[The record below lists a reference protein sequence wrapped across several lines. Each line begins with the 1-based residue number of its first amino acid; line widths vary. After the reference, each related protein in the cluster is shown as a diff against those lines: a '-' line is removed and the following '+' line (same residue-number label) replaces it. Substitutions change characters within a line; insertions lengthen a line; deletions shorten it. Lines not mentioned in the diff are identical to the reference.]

1 MKVTKRQLRQIIKE
15 EKAKLLRESIIDMM
29 DFESLI
35 EDVSRKVSDM
45 FGDKMKQL
53 PSEDMEMAGMTMG
66 DLDQYDEAIHNMQ
79 LELDSGI
86 AQAIAE
92 MVMEK
97 EDEIKEL
104 ALQMARS

>member
-1 MKVTKRQLRQIIKE
+1 MKITKRQLRRIIKE

-53 PSEDMEMAGMTMG
+53 PSEDMGMAGMTMG
-66 DLDQYDEAIHNMQ
+66 DLDRYDEAIHNMQ
-79 LELDSGI
+79 LELDTGI

-97 EDEIKEL
+97 EEEAKAVARE
-104 ALQMARS
+104 MARG